1 MFTRRRVCLFI
12 HVKQGE
18 VELCFM
24 KVSGFE
30 GSIERKITESMLQLF
45 ELSFNDKGLPFPT
58 TCIRELRGCPIYFQ
72 TEKNEPKVFSKY
84 L

>member
-1 MFTRRRVCLFI
+1 MFTSRIVCLFI

-30 GSIERKITESMLQLF
+30 GSIESKLQSMFQLF

-58 TCIRELRGCPIYFQ
+58 TSIRELRGSPIYFQ
-72 TEKNEPKVFSKY
+72 TEKNERKVFSKH